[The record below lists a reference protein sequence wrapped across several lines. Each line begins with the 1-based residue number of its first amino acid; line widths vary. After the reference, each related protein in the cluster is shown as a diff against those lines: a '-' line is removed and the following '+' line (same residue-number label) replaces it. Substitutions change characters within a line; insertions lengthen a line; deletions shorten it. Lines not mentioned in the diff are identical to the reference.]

1 LRCKVLAV
9 LPSAFCLLP
18 SAFHDVAIIGAG
30 LAGLR
35 LARLLAVRGL
45 RVVLLD
51 RKPSIAA
58 PVHTTGIFVR
68 KTWEDFPLPEEQL
81 GPAIRDVVLYSPSRK
96 SFAIRAARDEF
107 RVGRMAWLYLQMLD
121 QCASA
126 GVHWIPGARL
136 VEYDARDA
144 DSVTYVRHG
153 RREHL
158 RARFIVGADGAR
170 SLVARHLGLDQN
182 REMLLGVEEIVP
194 PISRQPVLHCFL
206 DSRLAP
212 GYIAWVANDGEEAH
226 IGVAGYRRA
235 EYGCERWDAA
245 KALHTFRDTLPFRV
259 GRPLERRGG
268 LIPVNG
274 ILRRI
279 ANERGLLIGDAAGAV
294 SPLTAG
300 GLDGAMR
307 LSTFAA
313 DVIVAY
319 LDTGNAGVLRQY
331 TGDRFRTRIF
341 ARRWMRNAMRVAS
354 AAPPLL
360 EAAFAMLRVPLFRRF
375 AEHVFFARGSFPTI
389 ESPGLRVVES

>member
-1 LRCKVLAV
+1 MHAQLVSPPPTANRQPPA
-9 LPSAFCLLP
+9 
-18 SAFHDVAIIGAG
+18 DVAIIGAG

-45 RVVLLD
+45 RVTLLD

-81 GPAIRDVVLYSPSRK
+81 GPAIRDVVLYSPSRR
-96 SFAIRAARDEF
+96 SLHIRAQRDEF
-107 RVGRMAWLYLQMLD
+107 RVGRMSWLYLQMLD

-126 GVHWIPGARL
+126 GVHWIPGAR
-136 VEYDARDA
+136 VESCDAVG
-144 DSVTYVRHG
+144 VTYTRHG
-153 RREHL
+153 RRDWM

-170 SLVARHLGLDQN
+170 SLVAHQLGLDEN
-182 REMLLGVEEIVP
+182 REMLLGLEEVVP
-194 PISRQPVLHCFL
+194 PISREPVLHCFL
-206 DSRLAP
+206 DARLAP
-212 GYIAWVANDGEEAH
+212 GYIAWIANDGEEAH
-226 IGVAGYRRA
+226 VGVAGYRR
-235 EYGCERWDAA
+235 GGWDAA
-245 KALHTFRDTLPFRV
+245 KALHTFRDSLPVRV

-279 ANERGLLIGDAAGAV
+279 ASPRGLLIGDAAGAV

-313 DVIVAY
+313 DVIVDY
-319 LDTGNAGVLRQY
+319 LATGDTRVLSQY
-331 TGDRFRTRIF
+331 TGDRFRTRIL
-341 ARRWMRNAMRVAS
+341 ARRWMRNAMRIAS
-354 AAPPLL
+354 AAPFTL
-360 EAAFAMLRVPLFRRF
+360 EAAFAMLRTPLFQRF
-375 AEHVFFARGSFPTI
+375 AEHVFFARGSFPDPEAPRI
-389 ESPGLRVVES
+389 RVTA

>member
-1 LRCKVLAV
+1 MQSPAPCA
-9 LPSAFCLLP
+9 LPPAPC
-18 SAFHDVAIIGAG
+18 DVALIGAG

-35 LARLLAVRGL
+35 LARLLAARGL
-45 RVVLLD
+45 RVTLLD

-81 GPAIRDVVLYSPSRK
+81 GPPIRDVVLYSPSRK
-96 SFAIRAARDEF
+96 SLHIRAQRDEF
-107 RVGRMAWLYLQMLD
+107 RVGRMSWLYLQMLD

-126 GVHWIPGARL
+126 GVQWIPGAR
-136 VEYDARDA
+136 VESCDARG
-144 DSVTYVRHG
+144 VTYVRHG
-153 RREHL
+153 RRESL
-158 RARFIVGADGAR
+158 PARFVVGADGAR
-170 SLVARHLGLDQN
+170 SRVAEQLGLDRN
-182 REMLLGVEEIVP
+182 REMLLGLEEIVP
-194 PISRQPVLHCFL
+194 PISREPLLHCFL

-212 GYIAWVANDGEEAH
+212 GYIAWAANDGHETH
-226 IGVAGYRRA
+226 VGVAGYRR
-235 EYGCERWDAA
+235 GGWDAA
-245 KALHTFRDTLPFRV
+245 RALHTFRDTLPFRV

-319 LDTGNAGVLRQY
+319 LETGDARVLSHY
-331 TGDRFRTRIF
+331 TGDRFRTRIL

-360 EAAFAMLRVPLFRRF
+360 EAAFAMLRVPLFQRV

-389 ESPGLRVVES
+389 ESPGLRVAESR

>member
-1 LRCKVLAV
+1 MQDTVIV
-9 LPSAFCLLP
+9 
-18 SAFHDVAIIGAG
+18 GAG

-35 LARLLAVRGL
+35 LARLLAARGL
-45 RVVLLD
+45 RVTLLD

-68 KTWEDFPLPEEQL
+68 KTWEDFPMPEEQL

-96 SFAIRAARDEF
+96 SLHIRAQRDEF
-107 RVGRMAWLYLQMLD
+107 RVGRMSWLYLQMLD

-126 GVHWIPGARL
+126 GVRWIPGAR
-136 VEYDARDA
+136 VDSCDAEG
-144 DSVTYVRHG
+144 VTFIRRG
-153 RREHL
+153 RRERL
-158 RARFIVGADGAR
+158 PARFVVGADGAR
-170 SLVARHLGLDQN
+170 SRIAAHLGLDQN

-194 PISRQPVLHCFL
+194 PISREPVLHCFL

-226 IGVAGYRRA
+226 VGVAGYRR
-235 EYGCERWDAA
+235 GGWDAT
-245 KALHTFRDTLPFRV
+245 KALHAFRDNLPFPV

-313 DVIVAY
+313 DVIAAY
-319 LDTGNAGVLRQY
+319 LQTGDPRVLHAY
-331 TGDRFRTRIF
+331 TGDRFRTRIL
-341 ARRWMRNAMRVAS
+341 ARRWMRHAMRVAS

-360 EAAFAMLRVPLFRRF
+360 EAAFTMLRMHLFQRI

-389 ESPGLRVVES
+389 ESPGLRVVESPRS

>member
-1 LRCKVLAV
+1 MT
-9 LPSAFCLLP
+9 SLLSTANCQP
-18 SAFHDVAIIGAG
+18 PTDVVIVGAG

-45 RVVLLD
+45 RVTLLD

-96 SFAIRAARDEF
+96 SLRIRAGRDEF
-107 RVGRMAWLYLQMLD
+107 RVGRMSWLYLQMLE

-126 GVHWIPGARL
+126 GVRWIPGAR
-136 VEYDARDA
+136 VEACDAA
-144 DSVTYVRHG
+144 GVTFTRHG
-153 RREHL
+153 RRERL
-158 RARFIVGADGAR
+158 NARFVVGADGAR
-170 SLVARHLGLDQN
+170 SVIARHLGLDQN

-194 PISRQPVLHCFL
+194 PISREPVLHCFL

-212 GYIAWVANDGEEAH
+212 GYIAWVANDGHEAH
-226 IGVAGYRRA
+226 VGVAGYRR
-235 EYGCERWDAA
+235 GGWDAA
-245 KALHTFRDTLPFRV
+245 KALAALRASLPFAV
-259 GRPLERRGG
+259 GHALERRGG

-279 ANERGLLIGDAAGAV
+279 ASERGLLIGDAAGAV

-307 LSTFAA
+307 LSSFAA
-313 DVIVAY
+313 EVIASY
-319 LDTGNAGVLRQY
+319 LETGDPAVLRQY
-331 TGDRFRTRIF
+331 TGDRFRTRIL

-354 AAPPLL
+354 TAPALL
-360 EAAFAMLRVPLFRRF
+360 EAAFTMLRMPLFQRI
-375 AEHVFFARGSFPTI
+375 AEHVFFARGSFPDVQSTR
-389 ESPGLRVVES
+389 LRIVESSRG